1 MERRRRGR
9 PNCMKMV
16 SIGEVLWDVFPSG
29 ERLGG
34 APFNFSAHAA
44 RLGHRVSFVSGAGRD
59 ERGLRAIEEMTRLGV
74 DTRFVASVAGAPTG
88 FVTVQLEA
96 GEPSYT
102 IYRPAAYDFPSLDGS
117 QFEALLESRPEWI
130 YYGTLAQ
137 SSAAVRSVT
146 RRIVDGLPAAQR
158 FYDVNLRPSNDDP
171 ALVGELLASAT
182 FVKLNEDETTRLA
195 LAFSLPASPVEAFA
209 RALCLRFGC
218 AGACVTLGVRGCAIL
233 YHGAFVE
240 CAGYPVRVQDA
251 VGAGDAFSAALLHG
265 LALDQPLAGTGDFAN
280 RVGALVASKSGAIP
294 AWTLAEAQAL

>member
-1 MERRRRGR
+1 M
-9 PNCMKMV
+9 NIV

-44 RLGHRVSFVSGAGRD
+44 TLGHRVSFVSGAGRD

-74 DTRFVASVAGAPTG
+74 DTTFVASVPGVPTG
-88 FVTVQLEA
+88 FVTVQLDA

-102 IYRPAAYDFPSLDGS
+102 IHRPAAYDFPSLDAS
-117 QFEALLESRPEWI
+117 QFEALLESRPAWI

-137 SSAAVRSVT
+137 SSAAVRSLT

-158 FYDVNLRPSNDDP
+158 FYDVNLRPENDDP
-171 ALVGELLASAT
+171 ALVGELLTGTT
-182 FVKLNEDETTRLA
+182 FVKLNEHETNRLA
-195 LAFSLPASPVEAFA
+195 VSFSLPASPVETFA
-209 RALCLRFGC
+209 RALSERFGC
-218 AGACVTLGVRGCAIL
+218 AGACVTLGARGCAIL

-240 CAGYPVRVQDA
+240 CPGYPVRVQDA

-265 LALDQPLAGTGDFAN
+265 LALDQPLARTGDFAN